1 MTSLV
6 FTHEPDA
13 SRYTLRRG
21 TDLLSVLDYRDDGT
35 TVAMTRAYTV
45 PTFRGHGYAGEVV
58 DRAVASLEAAGDRF
72 VIPVCWY
79 VADWF
84 AAHPER
90 AAILH
95 ERRSA

>member
-1 MTSLV
+1 MLT

-13 SRYTLRRG
+13 ARYTLHEG
-21 TDLLSVLDYRDDGT
+21 DHLVSVLDYRDDGRS
-35 TVAMTRAYTV
+35 VALTRAYTV
-45 PTFRGHGYAGEVV
+45 PTFRGHGYAGELV
-58 DRAVASLEAAGDRF
+58 DRAVAALEQQGGRE

-90 AAILH
+90 AGIL
-95 ERRSA
+95 RSRHSA